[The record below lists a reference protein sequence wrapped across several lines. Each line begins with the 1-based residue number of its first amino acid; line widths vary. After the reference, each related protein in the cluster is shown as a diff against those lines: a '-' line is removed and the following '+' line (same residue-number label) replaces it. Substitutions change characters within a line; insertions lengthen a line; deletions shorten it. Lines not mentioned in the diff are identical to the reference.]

1 MKDAPHRIH
10 LVSRFHPF
18 RFYFRGS
25 QYSSSCIQDGF
36 TRLYFHAAQ
45 IDVDIGM
52 PLCVQPAGE
61 SGIITAVVPF
71 IVRNK
76 PESLLFGQAAD
87 GGVGWSSC
95 NKSPIW
101 SVFFNKK

>member
-52 PLCVQPAGE
+52 SLCVQPSGE

-71 IVRNK
+71 VVQNK

-87 GGVGWSSC
+87 GGSGME
-95 NKSPIW
+95 
-101 SVFFNKK
+101 FLQ